1 MKHKGFTLV
10 EMIVVIGILGI
21 LLSIAVPGIKE
32 NVDRSRERERF
43 KHEEVINMAVRQYYA
58 IELRYPSGGKE
69 LEELVNSDYIKIDEN
84 MYEYVVTQG
93 VDGKAPIIAV
103 KIKK

>member
-10 EMIVVIGILGI
+10 EMAVVIGILGI

-43 KHEEVINMAVRQYYA
+43 KHEEMINMAVRQYYA
-58 IELRYPSGGKE
+58 IELKYPSVGKE
-69 LEELVNSDYIKIDEN
+69 LEDLVNSDYIKIDED
-84 MYEYVVTQG
+84 MYKYVVTQG
-93 VDGKAPIIAV
+93 VGGTSPTITV
-103 KIKK
+103 EIKK